1 MVIKWARRG
10 VYVYLGTL
18 WVSQKHNK
26 DIGNGQNWGLKNF
39 FDCFLYKFNPPDG
52 QKPEPNI
59 VYFLAQ
65 NFEKMKTEPKLATRQ
80 SMCSE
85 QVREHDLTPFQTL
98 DGPLGRV
105 KCQKKVVKNRFFL
118 GLDPII
124 GQKFRGPLGFCL
136 LAREYL
142 RLGGKL
148 TSNAKTQL
156 TSQERYGTFGRK
168 FSRSEPRV
176 SWKTRAPPPNGGV
189 GGRRSGGGAR
199 PFLGS
204 KLHSYQTKEE
214 LSGTPPYLQTPRPSL
229 QPLTQD
235 LYPPPSLAHFVCVLV
250 ILPIGLINQGL
261 NRAELFMCET
271 NQVAW

>member
-98 DGPLGRV
+98 EGPLGRV

-118 GLDPII
+118 GLDPKI

-176 SWKTRAPPPNGGV
+176 SWKTQSHPPPDGGLGGGGRGV
-189 GGRRSGGGAR
+189 GLSFTLTKQRKSSAAPLPTYRPPVLRSR
-199 PFLGS
+199 
-204 KLHSYQTKEE
+204 H
-214 LSGTPPYLQTPRPSL
+214 
-229 QPLTQD
+229 
-235 LYPPPSLAHFVCVLV
+235 
-250 ILPIGLINQGL
+250 
-261 NRAELFMCET
+261 
-271 NQVAW
+271 